1 VTLPVYDQINYRVIC
16 GNHSCKIPRI
26 AHDYDGDSSQFL
38 PAPSPTGQ
46 ITSHNIQE
54 NDSPFPIR
62 VGGNKNYD
70 TKMERWKEGET
81 VWSRRRST
89 DMHSYTGGAQT
100 ARTKVNELL

>member
-1 VTLPVYDQINYRVIC
+1 MITTGTAASSFQLPLQPV
-16 GNHSCKIPRI
+16 
-26 AHDYDGDSSQFL
+26 
-38 PAPSPTGQ
+38 Q